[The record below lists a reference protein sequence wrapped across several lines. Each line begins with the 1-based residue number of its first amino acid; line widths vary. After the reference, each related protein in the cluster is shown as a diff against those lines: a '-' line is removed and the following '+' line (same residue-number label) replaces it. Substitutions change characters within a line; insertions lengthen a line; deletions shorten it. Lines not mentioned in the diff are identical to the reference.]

1 MAKDAL
7 GSLSRAIRVTFSA
20 ERLDEL
26 PQARVSQPRAS
37 FLKLLLSREVLPED
51 AILSEK
57 KPGLLSWLFRSEDLA
72 VDPPPA
78 SSGRRSFLSTLLA
91 GERLSEDPPQAPR
104 ARRGQGGHG

>member
-7 GSLSRAIRVTFSA
+7 GSLSRAIRLTFSP

-26 PQARVSQPRAS
+26 PPAKVSQPRAS
-37 FLKLLLSREVLPED
+37 FLRLLLGREVLPED
-51 AILSEK
+51 ALLPEK

-78 SSGRRSFLSTLLA
+78 SSGRRSFLSTLLS
-91 GERLSEDPPQAPR
+91 GERLPEDPPQAR
-104 ARRGQGGHG
+104 GARRGQGGRG